1 MPFRLDANQKVLL
14 DQLERHWYEND
25 GSGMDAEELREATS
39 IYASAIPEI
48 LAPLVQAG
56 LVEEDDTLG
65 EPEWTWV
72 LPKKPA
78 SRKPKAKAKPKAKP
92 ASKGKAK
99 KPSANPAGKKRGGA
113 KAPTIGQKRR
123 EKGKRE
129 ARKMKRVAGAS
140 LVLLPGYRYVPL
152 SGKARWTRPRYRK
165 APAPPSG
172 RAAQDAVALAK
183 RYYVKL
189 VKVAT
194 KRRTKSGIVP
204 FKVPFAMKGAAAR
217 RRTPEGAL
225 WRAWE
230 LCLDAACLAQPAF
243 GSGSLEL
250 PQSMRGPV
258 RMDARAVC
266 ALSGADASIFVSVD
280 GVYGICFGFEIE
292 TAVTRDNIQT
302 LLAVQ
307 ECVGFGTV
315 VIRSRK
321 DAGFR
326 RLLRFHCGGAEAARF
341 VATNWEEF
349 GPKTPVAQL
358 ALLALDGA
366 ALGRGTGL
374 SKARRDEVL
383 RHRDVL
389 LYMAQEFNLKLNGLE
404 RASRTDTDRFYNE
417 LMKGGRAPA
426 LERLA
431 WFWIGDGSA
440 GIYEHA
446 REQRSGK
453 VCVCI
458 TFWQSYK
465 SYIEALKRAVA
476 DLDLGTLCVSSVPE
490 SRLDDDGYSRR
501 KAYEASLQSASDC
514 QKLAKALLAPLRK
527 AGAGHFAKAKILE
540 LIASTNKPSKADA
553 AKHARIREEIS
564 P

>member
-1 MPFRLDANQKVLL
+1 MPSQLDANQKVLL

-25 GSGMDAEELREATS
+25 GSGMDAEELREATGF
-39 IYASAIPEI
+39 YKSAIPEI

-56 LVEEDDTLG
+56 LVEEDNTLG

-129 ARKMKRVAGAS
+129 AQKMKRVVGAS

-152 SGKARWTRPRYRK
+152 SGKARWRRQRYRK

-217 RRTPEGAL
+217 RRTPEGDL

-266 ALSGADASIFVSVD
+266 AFSGADGSIFTTVN
-280 GVYGICFGFEIE
+280 GEYRILFGFEIE
-292 TAVTRDNIQT
+292 MAVTPDNIQT

-307 ECVGFGTV
+307 ECVGFGSV
-315 VIRSRK
+315 RIRSRK
-321 DAGFR
+321 EAGYR
-326 RLLRFHCGGAEAARF
+326 RFLRFACGGAEAARF

-349 GPKTPVAQL
+349 GPKSPVAQL

-366 ALGRGTGL
+366 ALGRGLVL

-389 LYMAQEFNLKLNGLE
+389 LYLSQEFNLKLNGLG
-404 RASRTDTDRFYNE
+404 RASRTETDRFYNG
-417 LMKGGRAPA
+417 LMKGGRGPA
-426 LERLA
+426 LDRLA

-440 GIYEHA
+440 GIYEHNGYVHVSI
-446 REQRSGK
+446 R
-453 VCVCI
+453 
-458 TFWQSYK
+458 FYQSYQ

-476 DLDLGTLCVSSVPE
+476 DLGLGTLCVSSVPE

-501 KAYEASLQSASDC
+501 RAYEASLQSASDC

-553 AKHARIREEIS
+553 AKHARIRDEIS

>member
-1 MPFRLDANQKVLL
+1 MPFQLDANQKVLL
-14 DQLERHWYEND
+14 DQLERQWYEND
-25 GSGMDAEELREATS
+25 GSGMDAEELREATGF
-39 IYASAIPEI
+39 YASAIPEI

-172 RAAQDAVALAK
+172 RAVQDAVALAT

-189 VKVAT
+189 VKDTT
-194 KRRTKSGIVP
+194 KRKTKSGVVP
-204 FKVPFAMKGAAAR
+204 YKLPFAMKGAAAR
-217 RRTPEGAL
+217 RRAPEGDL
-225 WRAWE
+225 WRAWA
-230 LCLDAACLAQPAF
+230 LRLDAASLAQPAF
-243 GSGSLEL
+243 ASGGLEL

-349 GPKTPVAQL
+349 GPKSPVAQL

-389 LYMAQEFNLKLNGLE
+389 LYAAQEFNLKQNGLE
-404 RASRTDTDRFYNE
+404 GASRTETDRFYNE
-417 LMKGGRAPA
+417 LMKGGRGPA

-431 WFWIGDGSA
+431 WFFIGDGSA
-440 GIYEHA
+440 GIYEDTNSNVH
-446 REQRSGK
+446 
-453 VCVCI
+453 VNINFC
-458 TFWQSYK
+458 QSYK
-465 SYIEALKRAVA
+465 SYIDALKRAVA
-476 DLDLGTLCVSSVPE
+476 DLGLGTLCVSSVPE

-501 KAYEASLQSASDC
+501 KAYQAKLVNGSGC

-553 AKHARIREEIS
+553 AKHARIRDEIS

>member
-1 MPFRLDANQKVLL
+1 MPFQLDANQKVLL

-25 GSGMDAEELREATS
+25 GSGMDAEELREATGF
-39 IYASAIPEI
+39 YASAIPEI

-99 KPSANPAGKKRGGA
+99 KPSANPAGKKSGGA
-113 KAPTIGQKRR
+113 KAPTVGQKRR
-123 EKGKRE
+123 EKGNRE

-140 LVLLPGYRYVPL
+140 LVLLPGYPYVPL
-152 SGKARWTRPRYRK
+152 SGRARWKRQRYRK

-172 RAAQDAVALAK
+172 REAQDAVALAK

-217 RRTPEGAL
+217 RRTPEGDL

-266 ALSGADASIFVSVD
+266 AFSGADGSIFTTVN
-280 GVYGICFGFEIE
+280 GEYRILFGFEIE
-292 TAVTRDNIQT
+292 MAVTPDNIQT

-307 ECVGFGTV
+307 ECVGFGSV
-315 VIRSRK
+315 RIRSRK
-321 DAGFR
+321 EAGYR
-326 RLLRFHCGGAEAARF
+326 RFLRFACGGAEAARF

-349 GPKTPVAQL
+349 GPKSPVAQL

-366 ALGRGTGL
+366 ALGRGSGL

-389 LYMAQEFNLKLNGLE
+389 LYLSQEFNLKLNGLG
-404 RASRTDTDRFYNE
+404 RASRTETDRFYNG
-417 LMKGGRAPA
+417 LMKGGRGPA
-426 LERLA
+426 LDRLA

-440 GIYEHA
+440 GIYEN
-446 REQRSGK
+446 QRSGY
-453 VCVCI
+453 VHVSI
-458 TFWQSYK
+458 RFYQSYQ

-476 DLDLGTLCVSSVPE
+476 DLGLGTLCVSSVPE

-553 AKHARIREEIS
+553 AKHARIRDEIS

>member
-1 MPFRLDANQKVLL
+1 MLL
-14 DQLERHWYEND
+14 QALEREWYEND
-25 GSGMDAEELREATS
+25 GCGMDAEELEEATS
-39 IYASAIPEI
+39 FDASAIPEI
-48 LAPLVQAG
+48 LAPLVSAG

-65 EPEWTWV
+65 MLEWKWV

-113 KAPTIGQKRR
+113 KAPTIGQTRR

-129 ARKMKRVAGAS
+129 AQKMKRVAGAS
-140 LVLLPGYRYVPL
+140 LVLLPGYPYVPL
-152 SGKARWTRPRYRK
+152 SGRARWKRPRYRK

-172 RAAQDAVALAK
+172 RAAQDTVALAK

-189 VKVAT
+189 VKDAT

-204 FKVPFAMKGAAAR
+204 FKLPFAMKSAAAR
-217 RRTPEGAL
+217 RRAPGGDL
-225 WRAWE
+225 WRAWG
-230 LCLDAACLAQPAF
+230 LRLDAAWLAQPAF
-243 GSGSLEL
+243 GSGGLEL

-258 RMDARAVC
+258 RMEARAVC
-266 ALSGADASIFVSVD
+266 ALAGADASIYVSVNGD
-280 GVYGICFGFEIE
+280 FGCEFRFEIE
-292 TAVTRDNIQT
+292 MAVTPDNIQT

-307 ECVGFGTV
+307 ECVGFGSV
-315 VIRSRK
+315 RIRSRK
-321 DAGFR
+321 EAGFR
-326 RLLRFHCGGAEAARF
+326 RFLRFACGGAEAARF

-476 DLDLGTLCVSSVPE
+476 DLGLGTLCVSSVPE
-490 SRLDDDGYSRR
+490 SRLDDDGYL
-501 KAYEASLQSASDC
+501 SLI
-514 QKLAKALLAPLRK
+514 
-527 AGAGHFAKAKILE
+527 HI
-540 LIASTNKPSKADA
+540 
-553 AKHARIREEIS
+553 
-564 P
+564 

>member
-1 MPFRLDANQKVLL
+1 M
-14 DQLERHWYEND
+14 
-25 GSGMDAEELREATS
+25 
-39 IYASAIPEI
+39 
-48 LAPLVQAG
+48 
-56 LVEEDDTLG
+56 
-65 EPEWTWV
+65 

-113 KAPTIGQKRR
+113 KAPTIGEKRR

-172 RAAQDAVALAK
+172 RAVQDAVALAT

-189 VKVAT
+189 VKDAT
-194 KRRTKSGIVP
+194 KRKTKSGIVP
-204 FKVPFAMKGAAAR
+204 FKLPFAMKGAAAR
-217 RRTPEGAL
+217 RRPPEGDL
-225 WRAWE
+225 WRAWQ
-230 LCLDAACLAQPAF
+230 LRLDAAWRAQPAF
-243 GSGSLEL
+243 GSGGLEL

-266 ALSGADASIFVSVD
+266 ALSGADGSIYVAAHGEF
-280 GVYGICFGFEIE
+280 GICFGFEIE
-292 TAVTRDNIQT
+292 MEVTRDNIQA

-307 ECVGFGTV
+307 ECVGFGSV
-315 VIRSRK
+315 RIRSRK
-321 DAGFR
+321 EAGFR
-326 RLLRFHCGGAEAARF
+326 RFLRFACGGAEAARF

-349 GPKTPVAQL
+349 GPKSPVAQL

-366 ALGRGTGL
+366 ALGQGQRL
-374 SKARRDEVL
+374 SDARRDEVL
-383 RHRDVL
+383 RYRDVL
-389 LYMAQEFNLKLNGLE
+389 LYKAQEFNLKLNGLE
-404 RASRTDTDRFYNE
+404 RASRTETDRFFNE
-417 LMKGGRAPA
+417 LMKGGRGPA

-431 WFWIGDGSA
+431 WFFIGDGSA
-440 GIYEHA
+440 GIYEVNSYVHV
-446 REQRSGK
+446 S
-453 VCVCI
+453 I
-458 TFWQSYK
+458 IFYQSYK

-476 DLDLGTLCVSSVPE
+476 DLGLGTLCVSSEPE

-501 KAYEASLQSASDC
+501 KAYQAILGSRAGC

-553 AKHARIREEIS
+553 AKHARIRDEIS

>member
-1 MPFRLDANQKVLL
+1 MSFQLDANQKVLL

-25 GSGMDAEELREATS
+25 GSGMDAEELREATGF
-39 IYASAIPEI
+39 YASAIPEI

-99 KPSANPAGKKRGGA
+99 KPSANPAGKKSGGA
-113 KAPTIGQKRR
+113 KAPTVGQKRR
-123 EKGKRE
+123 EKGNRE

-140 LVLLPGYRYVPL
+140 LVLLPGYPYVPL
-152 SGKARWTRPRYRK
+152 SGRARWKRQRYRK

-172 RAAQDAVALAK
+172 RAAQDAVALTK

-217 RRTPEGAL
+217 RRTPEGDL

-266 ALSGADASIFVSVD
+266 AFSGADGSIFTTVN
-280 GVYGICFGFEIE
+280 GEYRILFGFEIE
-292 TAVTRDNIQT
+292 MAVTPDNIQT

-307 ECVGFGTV
+307 ECVGFGSV
-315 VIRSRK
+315 RIRSRK
-321 DAGFR
+321 EAGYR
-326 RLLRFHCGGAEAARF
+326 RFLRFACGGAEAARF

-349 GPKTPVAQL
+349 GPKSPVAQL

-366 ALGRGTGL
+366 ALGRGSGL

-389 LYMAQEFNLKLNGLE
+389 LYLSQEFNLKLNGLG
-404 RASRTDTDRFYNE
+404 RASRTETDRFYNG
-417 LMKGGRAPA
+417 LMKGGRGPA
-426 LERLA
+426 LDRLA

-440 GIYEHA
+440 GIYEN
-446 REQRSGK
+446 QRSGY
-453 VCVCI
+453 VHVSI
-458 TFWQSYK
+458 RFYQSYQ

-476 DLDLGTLCVSSVPE
+476 DLGLGTLCVSSVPE

-540 LIASTNKPSKADA
+540 SIASTNKPSKADA
-553 AKHARIREEIS
+553 AKHARIRDEIS

>member
-1 MPFRLDANQKVLL
+1 M
-14 DQLERHWYEND
+14 
-25 GSGMDAEELREATS
+25 
-39 IYASAIPEI
+39 
-48 LAPLVQAG
+48 
-56 LVEEDDTLG
+56 
-65 EPEWTWV
+65 
-72 LPKKPA
+72 
-78 SRKPKAKAKPKAKP
+78 
-92 ASKGKAK
+92 
-99 KPSANPAGKKRGGA
+99 
-113 KAPTIGQKRR
+113 
-123 EKGKRE
+123 
-129 ARKMKRVAGAS
+129 
-140 LVLLPGYRYVPL
+140 
-152 SGKARWTRPRYRK
+152 
-165 APAPPSG
+165 
-172 RAAQDAVALAK
+172 
-183 RYYVKL
+183 
-189 VKVAT
+189 
-194 KRRTKSGIVP
+194 
-204 FKVPFAMKGAAAR
+204 
-217 RRTPEGAL
+217 
-225 WRAWE
+225 
-230 LCLDAACLAQPAF
+230 
-243 GSGSLEL
+243 
-250 PQSMRGPV
+250 
-258 RMDARAVC
+258 
-266 ALSGADASIFVSVD
+266 
-280 GVYGICFGFEIE
+280 
-292 TAVTRDNIQT
+292 AVTPDNIQT

-307 ECVGFGTV
+307 ECVGFGSV
-315 VIRSRK
+315 RIRSRK
-321 DAGFR
+321 EAGFR
-326 RLLRFHCGGAEAARF
+326 RFLRFACGGAEAARF

-476 DLDLGTLCVSSVPE
+476 DLGLGTLCVSSVPE

-501 KAYEASLQSASDC
+501 KAYQATLGSGAGC

-527 AGAGHFAKAKILE
+527 AGAGHFAKAKILGINRLDE
-540 LIASTNKPSKADA
+540 QTVPADA
-553 AKHARIREEIS
+553 AKHARIRGVSKSTTRVVEPDCVSAAHGGRHPAAAGAAAAQPCDHSGGEHHSMPCICSCNSEVHTTQEWQPRSERGES
-564 P
+564 PGPGIRPLCAKSAPAGSGCL

>member
-1 MPFRLDANQKVLL
+1 MPFQLDANQKVLL

-25 GSGMDAEELREATS
+25 GSGMDAEELREATGF
-39 IYASAIPEI
+39 YKSAIPEI

-99 KPSANPAGKKRGGA
+99 KPSANPAGKKSGGA
-113 KAPTIGQKRR
+113 KAPTVGQKRR
-123 EKGKRE
+123 EKGNRE

-140 LVLLPGYRYVPL
+140 LVLLPGYPYVPL
-152 SGKARWTRPRYRK
+152 SGRARWKRQRYRK

-217 RRTPEGAL
+217 RRTPEGDL

-266 ALSGADASIFVSVD
+266 AFSGADGSIFTTVN
-280 GVYGICFGFEIE
+280 GEYRILFGFEIE
-292 TAVTRDNIQT
+292 MAVTPDNIQT

-307 ECVGFGTV
+307 ECVGFGSV
-315 VIRSRK
+315 RIRSRK
-321 DAGFR
+321 EAGYR
-326 RLLRFHCGGAEAARF
+326 RFLRFACGGAEAARF

-349 GPKTPVAQL
+349 GPKSPVAQL

-366 ALGRGTGL
+366 ALGRGSGL

-389 LYMAQEFNLKLNGLE
+389 LYLSQEFNLKLNGLG
-404 RASRTDTDRFYNE
+404 RASRTETDRFYNG
-417 LMKGGRAPA
+417 LMKGGRGPA
-426 LERLA
+426 LDRLA

-440 GIYEHA
+440 GIYEN
-446 REQRSGK
+446 QRSGY
-453 VCVCI
+453 VHVSI
-458 TFWQSYK
+458 RFYQSYQ

-476 DLDLGTLCVSSVPE
+476 DLGLGTLCVSSVPE

-501 KAYEASLQSASDC
+501 RAYEASLQSASDC

-553 AKHARIREEIS
+553 AKHARIRDEIS